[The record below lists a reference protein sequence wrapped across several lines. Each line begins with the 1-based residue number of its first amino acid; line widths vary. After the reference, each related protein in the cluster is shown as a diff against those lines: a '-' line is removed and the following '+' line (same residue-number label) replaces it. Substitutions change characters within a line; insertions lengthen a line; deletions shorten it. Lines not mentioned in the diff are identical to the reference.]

1 MERGRTH
8 ANTASF
14 SSSVRRSSRLSVVSH
29 GLVVGPI
36 MPWVEPLLRSL
47 RRCVDCCVMT
57 QPSCGPLWSF
67 VRKREDFGDR
77 EHVRARR
84 LVQYNHPIPFDLC

>member
-1 MERGRTH
+1 MGRGRTH

-36 MPWVEPLLRSL
+36 MPLVEPLLRGS
-47 RRCVDCCVMT
+47 RRCV
-57 QPSCGPLWSF
+57 SNRLAAHCGRF

-77 EHVRARR
+77 EHV
-84 LVQYNHPIPFDLC
+84 